1 MILQQQELPIQM
13 KGHNHTGQKGQ
24 PTTEAF
30 LFFKAVEE
38 AVSDTVC

>member
-24 PTTEAF
+24 PMTEAF
-30 LFFKAVEE
+30 LFKAVEE